1 MAGMP
6 SITRAP
12 SKSVERHEA
21 VEARVFAAVERL
33 LGEGSRYTEISV
45 QRIITEAGLAR
56 STFYAHFRDK
66 SDLLGRLAASLKESL
81 FDAAAWDPTGGADAL
96 PALVRAFE
104 DVLRRHREHR
114 VLLAA
119 IAETAAYDP
128 AVNDFYTADLDAFE
142 ARAAEYLVRCQSA
155 GLADPSIEPAAASM
169 IVVVGGY
176 QAIVRHIAT
185 DPGSGDAAFARQL
198 AEIWWYG
205 VYRRLPGGVQQ
216 G

>member
-1 MAGMP
+1 M
-6 SITRAP
+6 
-12 SKSVERHEA
+12 EE
-21 VEARVFAAVERL
+21 RVFAAVERL
-33 LGEGSRYTEISV
+33 LGEGLRYTEISV

-66 SDLLGRLAASLKESL
+66 SELLARQAASLNESL
-81 FDAAAWDPTGGADAL
+81 FDAAAWDPTAVDAL

-119 IAETAAYDP
+119 ITETAAYDP

-142 ARAAEYLVRCQSA
+142 SRAVEYLRMCQSA
-155 GLADPSIEPAAASM
+155 GLTDPDIEPAAASL

-205 VYRRLPGGVQQ
+205 VYRRRPEGVDRA